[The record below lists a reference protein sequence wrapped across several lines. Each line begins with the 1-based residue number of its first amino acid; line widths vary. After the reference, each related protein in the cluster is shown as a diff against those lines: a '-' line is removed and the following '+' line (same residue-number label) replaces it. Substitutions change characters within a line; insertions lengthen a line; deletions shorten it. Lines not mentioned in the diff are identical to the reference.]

1 MQPKQCVHDSKP
13 SGDPPRKENTS
24 DESDQIRPRKS
35 ENHELHPS
43 LEVLLIQEPLDRFN
57 VTTDAR
63 HMKSVVTF
71 LN

>member
-1 MQPKQCVHDSKP
+1 MIASQVEKRVLLLV
-13 SGDPPRKENTS
+13 RTS
-24 DESDQIRPRKS
+24 TSNESDQIRPREC

-43 LEVLLIQEPLDRFN
+43 LDALLTQEPLDRFN